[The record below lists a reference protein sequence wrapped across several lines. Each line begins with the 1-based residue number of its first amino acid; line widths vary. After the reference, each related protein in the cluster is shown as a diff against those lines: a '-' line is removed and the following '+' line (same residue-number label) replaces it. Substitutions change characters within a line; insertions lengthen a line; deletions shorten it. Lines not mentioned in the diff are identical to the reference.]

1 MAYAPVFIVGLQAA
15 SGDLAGALRMVRDP
29 AMFKGQSPEN
39 AANLRHDALFNAVR
53 AINANNREGAGPVLE
68 EALRVVAV
76 NNDPLPWRGMV
87 MNNQDLQAIASAQAR
102 LGQFDA
108 ALKSA
113 RMIDAES
120 IPGRLAEERKSG
132 FLDEQRSRK
141 AQTLAE
147 LSLEQVKAGDR
158 AGAADGR
165 RGRPDRC
172 GRRERVGQVHPDLAD
187 GGGPREGR

>member
-1 MAYAPVFIVGLQAA
+1 
-15 SGDLAGALRMVRDP
+15 
-29 AMFKGQSPEN
+29 
-39 AANLRHDALFNAVR
+39 
-53 AINANNREGAGPVLE
+53 
-68 EALRVVAV
+68 
-76 NNDPLPWRGMV
+76 